1 MLPAVD
7 DLVERPASGAGLK
20 GQRLALVDREV
31 EVVLFESVHAETIPA
46 GTAKVNT
53 HRSFTYRYDS
63 ATIHVMEKYERL
75 QALLT
80 FIKNRYCGGKAAE
93 LARRI
98 GKADSYVNRLF
109 YPQEKNGAKG
119 IGAEIMEACSEAFDL
134 PRGFWEMTPEE
145 AVVELSGV
153 PDPGQGPIA
162 AAGPGT
168 PDTGTLDVYYAKGS
182 CGGGS
187 LTTEQSGEV
196 REQLVKEASWF
207 KKYDIR
213 PGEALTIYADGNS
226 MADFIVDGDIVIFKK
241 GVSELVSGNIYV
253 IDTPDGL
260 RIKRVH
266 KRSDGTIVL
275 SSDNG
280 NKRKYPDEEYPS
292 ERAAALQFKGSFV
305 YRQGG

>member
-1 MLPAVD
+1 
-7 DLVERPASGAGLK
+7 
-20 GQRLALVDREV
+20 
-31 EVVLFESVHAETIPA
+31 
-46 GTAKVNT
+46 
-53 HRSFTYRYDS
+53 
-63 ATIHVMEKYERL
+63 MEKYERL

-98 GKADSYVNRLF
+98 DRSDSYVNRLF

-119 IGAEIMEACSEAFDL
+119 IGAEIMDACTAAFDL

-145 AVVELSGV
+145 AVIEMS
-153 PDPGQGPIA
+153 GPIDPAPGPVAVA
-162 AAGPGT
+162 APGT

-187 LTTEQSGEV
+187 LMSDESGEV

-207 KKYDIR
+207 KKYKIR
-213 PGEALTIYADGNS
+213 PGDALTIYADGNS
-226 MADFIVDGDIVIFKK
+226 MAEFIVDGDIVIFRK
-241 GVSELVSGNIYV
+241 GVRDLVSGVIYA

-260 RIKRVH
+260 RIKRVL

-275 SSDNG
+275 SSDSD
-280 NKRKYPDEEYPS
+280 NKHKYPDEVYTPEQ
-292 ERAAALQFKGSFV
+292 AAALKFKGSFV